1 MKIDA
6 NELNAVSSTASA
18 PVAPRMDL
26 YALAR
31 RRLQAAGP
39 SHLMK

>member
-26 YALAR
+26 YALIHKA
-31 RRLQAAGP
+31 LLAGQDD
-39 SHLMK
+39 